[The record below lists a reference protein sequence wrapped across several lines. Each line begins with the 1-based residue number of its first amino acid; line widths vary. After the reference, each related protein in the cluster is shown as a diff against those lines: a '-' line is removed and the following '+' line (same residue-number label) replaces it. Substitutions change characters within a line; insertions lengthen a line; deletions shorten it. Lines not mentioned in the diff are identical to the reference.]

1 MNLSVRLTKKTK
13 FDPKMQKMEKKK
25 KKSIFQNLDLLHFW
39 IPLTIYASDVN
50 PIDPG
55 GFSSYFAFV
64 SLLL

>member
-1 MNLSVRLTKKTK
+1 
-13 FDPKMQKMEKKK
+13 MQKMKKKK

-39 IPLTIYASDVN
+39 IPLTIYASYIN